1 MRSQCMYLGKGADPM
16 PKVAVYDMQGST
28 VGELELNDEI
38 FAAPV
43 NESLMHQAVVM
54 YLANQRRGTAAT
66 KTRGA
71 VRGGGRKPW
80 RQKGTGRARHGSIR
94 SPIWVGG
101 GVAFGPEPRDYGFTM
116 PKKARRQALRSA
128 LSSKVAAGNVI
139 ILDELQLDEPKTRKM
154 VDVLRNL
161 QVAGKALIVTC
172 DDGRNVVLSARNIP
186 GVVTTRARDL
196 NVYTVLNNEQLVIT
210 KQALQAIE
218 EVLA

>member
-1 MRSQCMYLGKGADPM
+1 M

-28 VGELELNDEI
+28 MGELELNDEI

-101 GVAFGPEPRDYGFTM
+101 GVTFGPEPRDYRLSM

-128 LSSKVAAGNVI
+128 LSSKVAAGNLIV
-139 ILDELQLDEPKTRKM
+139 LDQLEFEQPKTREM
-154 VDVLRNL
+154 MDVLRNL
-161 QVAGKALIVTC
+161 QVEGKALIVTC
-172 DDGRNVVLSARNIP
+172 DDGRNVLLSARNIP
-186 GVVTTRARDL
+186 GVATSRARDL
-196 NVYTVLNNEQLVIT
+196 NVYTVLNSERLILT
-210 KQALQAIE
+210 KQAVQLIE

>member
-1 MRSQCMYLGKGADPM
+1 M
-16 PKVAVYDMQGST
+16 PKVAVYNMQGNT

-66 KTRGA
+66 KTRAA

-101 GVAFGPEPRDYGFTM
+101 GVAFGPQPRNYRLSM

-128 LSSKVAAGNVI
+128 LSSKVASGELIV
-139 ILDELQLDEPKTRKM
+139 LDDLQFNEPKTRNM
-154 VDVLRNL
+154 MGVLRNL
-161 QVAGKALIVTC
+161 EVEGKALVVTG
-172 DDGRNVVLSARNIP
+172 DGARNVYLSARNIP
-186 GVVTTRARDL
+186 GVTTSRAIDL
-196 NVYTVLNNEQLVIT
+196 NVYGVLNNNRLIMT
-210 KQALQAIE
+210 KEAVKAIE
-218 EVLA
+218 EVLS